1 MCVHVWQMYLRL
13 SAWPSLSISPDRVLT
28 AVQSPLSMCW
38 QTVNPVEV
46 LSDNP
51 SCRSLLW
58 ILLICLSL
66 YPPPPYFLFSLYLS
80 SSSPRNPFFFSS
92 STACFTYQ
100 SHLLFNLPPLCHN
113 PCPQH
118 FTPSYP
124 SVRNPPMHNPH
135 ISCSTNSSV
144 PGYITSILC
153 NPLSYFLK
161 YLAWWRAKSCPTP

>member
-80 SSSPRNPFFFSS
+80 SSSPRNPFFFQVPLLASPTKAIFYS
-92 STACFTYQ
+92 ISHPFVIIPAHST
-100 SHLLFNLPPLCHN
+100 SHHHTLQCVTLRCTTLTSPAVLTV
-113 PCPQH
+113 Q
-118 FTPSYP
+118 YP
-124 SVRNPPMHNPH
+124 A
-135 ISCSTNSSV
+135 T
-144 PGYITSILC
+144 
-153 NPLSYFLK
+153 
-161 YLAWWRAKSCPTP
+161 